1 MNKLTILATALTA
14 GAAIALAAP
23 AAAAPTGGATARD
36 TVASLERQGY
46 AVVVNRLSERSLD
59 VADVVSVS
67 KGLIFNR
74 IQLNPV
80 DQGGRHS
87 AVSVPMVY
95 VSIR

>member
-1 MNKLTILATALTA
+1 MNKLTILATAVTA

-23 AAAAPTGGATARD
+23 AAAAPTGGVTARD

-67 KGLIFNR
+67 KGMSFNR

-80 DQGGRHS
+80 DQAGRHS
-87 AVSVPMVY
+87 AVSAPTIY
-95 VSIR
+95 VNVR